1 MTDTQENKT
10 PIRVLIVEDDVP
22 TRIGLRAIFSSEP
35 DMLVVGESA
44 DGDDAVRQS
53 DLLAPD
59 VVLMDIQLGER
70 DGIAATGRIT
80 SRPRPDGSTPRVIVL
95 TTFEIDEY
103 AYRSLEAGASGFL
116 LKRTR
121 AEEIV
126 RAVRVVADG
135 SELPVPVLARRLIE
149 RYARARSEPVRHI
162 DLNALTDRES
172 QVLVLIARGMSNSEI
187 ATSLGISL
195 DTVKSHIKHVFLKL
209 HVRDRAQAVI
219 AAYEGGLIEPSLGN

>member
-1 MTDTQENKT
+1 MTDTQETKT
-10 PIRVLIVEDDVP
+10 PIRVLIVDDDVP

-35 DMLVVGESA
+35 DMVVVGESA

-53 DLLAPD
+53 DRLAPD

-80 SRPRPDGSTPRVIVL
+80 SRPRPDGTIPRVIVL

-103 AYRSLEAGASGFL
+103 AYRSIEAGASGFL

-149 RYARARSEPVRHI
+149 RYARARSEPARHI
-162 DLNALTDRES
+162 DLDALTDRES
-172 QVLVLIARGMSNSEI
+172 QVLVLIARGMSNTEI

>member
-1 MTDTQENKT
+1 MTETGATKM
-10 PIRVLIVEDDVP
+10 PIRVLIVDDDVP

-53 DLLAPD
+53 DRLAPD

-80 SRPRPDGSTPRVIVL
+80 SRARPDGTTPRVIVL

-103 AYRSLEAGASGFL
+103 AYRSLEAGARGFL
-116 LKRTR
+116 LKRAR

-126 RAVRVVADG
+126 RAVRVGADG
-135 SELPVPVLARRLIE
+135 SELPVPVLARRLSE
-149 RYARARSEPVRHI
+149 RYARASAQPVRHI
-162 DLNALTDRES
+162 DLNALTDPES
-172 QVLVLIARGMSNSEI
+172 QIPVLIPRGMSNTEI
-187 ATSLGISL
+187 ATG
-195 DTVKSHIKHVFLKL
+195 
-209 HVRDRAQAVI
+209 
-219 AAYEGGLIEPSLGN
+219 